1 MIHQT
6 TMSLKAK
13 EILRANLDQV
23 YRNTDRLFLFV
34 ILAQWAFAIILAVFV
49 SPYTWSGKV
58 RSVNFHVETAVI
70 VGGILTIF
78 PVWLLKFRSGWV
90 VTRYVVTIA
99 QCFWSALLIHLTGG
113 RIETHFHIF
122 GSLAFI
128 AFYRDWKL
136 LIPATLAIAGDHMI
150 RGLVS
155 PESVY
160 GTQNHEIWRFLEHA
174 GWVVFEDVVL
184 FFACTRSV
192 KEMELH
198 ARSHAELI
206 QVKESIEEEVL
217 VKSAALQDSSVA
229 REQLQFEL
237 LQAQKLESVG
247 RLASGIAHE
256 INTPIQY
263 VTDSVYFVEEAVGE
277 LFGLLDK
284 LDAMNDIVLS
294 PEKKLMVG
302 NWIKCLTQDTD
313 IDYLRDNLP
322 KALCRS
328 SEGLERVAEI
338 VRSMKMFAHPDQK
351 EMSSVDLNEN
361 IRTTLVVCRNE
372 YKYVAEVIEDLA
384 DIPHVT
390 CHAGEINQVF
400 INLIVNAAHAIA
412 DNLSSN
418 GELGK
423 ITIQTRKKDG
433 NVLVSISDSG
443 CGIPEENMNNIF
455 EPFFTTKEVGK
466 GTGQGLAVVH
476 SAMAKLGGEVSVESR
491 VGEGTTFF
499 LTIPIEQAALTNE
512 EVAA

>member
-1 MIHQT
+1 
-6 TMSLKAK
+6 MSIRAR
-13 EILRANLDQV
+13 EILKSNLDHV
-23 YRNTDRLFLFV
+23 YRNTDRLFLYL
-34 ILAQWAFAIILAVFV
+34 ILAQWVFAIILAIFV
-49 SPYTWSGKV
+49 SPYTWSGKD
-58 RSVNFHVETAVI
+58 RSLNYHVETAVI

-78 PVWLLKFRSGWV
+78 PAWLLKFRSGWV

-99 QCFWSALLIHLTGG
+99 QCFWSSLLIHLTGG

-136 LIPATLAIAGDHMI
+136 LVPATLAIASDHMI
-150 RGLVS
+150 RGIVV
-155 PESVY
+155 PESIY
-160 GTQNHEIWRFLEHA
+160 GTFDREFWRFLEHA

-184 FFACTRSV
+184 FFACTRSM

-198 ARSHAELI
+198 AAGHAELLR
-206 QVKESIEEEVL
+206 VKESIEKEVL
-217 VKSAALQDSSVA
+217 IKSAELQDSSVA

-263 VTDSVYFVEEAVGE
+263 VTDSVYFVEEAVNE

-294 PEKKLMVG
+294 PEKKLLVG

-372 YKYVAEVIEDLA
+372 YKYIAEVIEDLA

-400 INLIVNAAHAIA
+400 INLIVNAAHAI
-412 DNLSSN
+412 DDKNSSN

-423 ITIQTRKKDG
+423 ITIQTRVVDR
-433 NVLVSISDSG
+433 NVLVSIADSG

-476 SAMAKLGGEVSVESR
+476 TAIAKLGGEVSLESK
-491 VGEGTTFF
+491 VGIGTTFF
-499 LTIPIEQAALTNE
+499 LTIPIEQVAKEAN